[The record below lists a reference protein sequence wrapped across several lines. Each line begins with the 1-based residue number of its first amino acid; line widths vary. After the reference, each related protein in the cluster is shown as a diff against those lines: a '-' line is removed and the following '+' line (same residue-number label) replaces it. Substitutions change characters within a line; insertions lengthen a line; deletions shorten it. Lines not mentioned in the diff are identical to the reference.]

1 MVLKA
6 DVVVHEFVHARREY
20 GITLTGPAKKDA
32 SPQTRAGGGF
42 TGDAFTIDWENRQV
56 ACPGGRTT
64 RRWNP
69 DRSEEGT
76 PVIRVRFNKGDC
88 RPCPVRERCTTS
100 STGRRLTLQPRAEH
114 EALRQARAEQETDTW
129 KERYKARAGVEGAIS
144 QGVQR
149 CGMRRSRYQGLAKTS
164 LQHQLTGAAIN
175 LARIDAHLTDTPRAQ
190 TRTSHFA
197 RLRPADQMIG
207 GAK

>member
-1 MVLKA
+1 M
-6 DVVVHEFVHARREY
+6 
-20 GITLTGPAKKDA
+20 
-32 SPQTRAGGGF
+32 
-42 TGDAFTIDWENRQV
+42 
-56 ACPGGRTT
+56 
-64 RRWNP
+64 
-69 DRSEEGT
+69 
-76 PVIRVRFNKGDC
+76 IRVRFNKGDC
-88 RPCPVRERCTTS
+88 RPCPIRERCTTS

-129 KERYKARAGVEGAIS
+129 KERYKARAGVEGTIS

-197 RLRPADQMIG
+197 QLRPADQMIG